1 MMKLLW
7 CSGNT
12 ADFESATTGSIP
24 VGSFPSLSSVGLEQ
38 RIVVV

>member
-1 MMKLLW
+1 MSLKKKLVVLMKLLW

-24 VGSFPSLSSVGLEQ
+24 VRSFTQP
-38 RIVVV
+38 